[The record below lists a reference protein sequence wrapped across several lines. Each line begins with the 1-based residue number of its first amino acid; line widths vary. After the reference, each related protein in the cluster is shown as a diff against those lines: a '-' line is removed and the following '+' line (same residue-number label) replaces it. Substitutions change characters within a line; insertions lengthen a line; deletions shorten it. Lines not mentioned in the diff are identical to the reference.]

1 MIVITR
7 TRLLDFS
14 KQHPTSVEP
23 LNRWYAIIKNAD
35 WSNFSDLKQL
45 FPNAD
50 YVGNDRYVFNIK
62 GNDFRLVLMI
72 HFSTRTVYIKY
83 IGTHEDYNKI
93 ECSKI

>member
-7 TRLLDFS
+7 TRLLDFA

-23 LNRWYAIIKNAD
+23 LNRWHAIIKNAD

-50 YVGNDRYVFNIK
+50 YVGNDRYFLI
-62 GNDFRLVLMI
+62 
-72 HFSTRTVYIKY
+72 
-83 IGTHEDYNKI
+83 
-93 ECSKI
+93 